1 MKHSDLIVIV
11 AVIATVFMLILP
23 VPAGLL
29 DFLLVINITIAL
41 TVLLVSMYTFEPLQ
55 FSILPSLLLLTTL
68 YRLALNVSSTRL
80 ILLDAHAGEV
90 IAQFGNFV
98 VGGNPVV
105 GFIVFLILVVIQF
118 IVITKGA
125 ERVSEVTARFVLD
138 AMPGKQMAID
148 ADLNSGLITED
159 EARERRQTIQ
169 KEADF
174 YGAMDGATKFVK
186 GDAIAAIVIIV
197 INITG
202 GFAIGMIQM
211 DMSFAD
217 ALSTYIL
224 LSVGDGLVSQI
235 PALLISTAA
244 GIVVTRAA
252 SDSNLG
258 VDVLNQI
265 LAQPKALFLVSG
277 FLLIIGFLPGLPPL
291 PFIALGSMMGFIG
304 YQLKTATEEGIT
316 KEEELEEEKQK
327 AEEVEEYRKPENVMS
342 MLQVDP
348 IEFEIGYGLLPLADP
363 DQGGDF
369 LDRVTMIRRQVALD
383 LGLIVPEI
391 RVRDNIQL
399 APNEYVIKI
408 KGIEIARSEVYPN
421 YYLVMNPEDSGTDL
435 EGIDTTE
442 PVFGLPAKWIEEDR
456 KEQAEMEGL
465 TIVDPPS
472 VLATHL
478 TEVIKQ
484 HAHELLGRQE
494 VQSLLDNVKEKFPT
508 VVEELVGDI
517 LSVGEI
523 RKVLANL
530 LREGVSIRNLVT
542 ILEALTDYA
551 SITKDTDALTEYV
564 RQSLSRQISND
575 LKELQGHPLKVVT
588 LSPDL
593 EKAISD
599 SIQST
604 DTGNYLSLDPKITQN
619 IQKQLKEY
627 FDEFSNQGIQPII
640 VTSPMVRLFF
650 KRLTES
656 FIPGLLVVSYNE
668 LESDLEIQSVGV
680 VKV

>member
-1 MKHSDLIVIV
+1 MKHTDLIVIV

-29 DFLLVINITIAL
+29 DFLLVVNITIAL
-41 TVLLVSMYTFEPLQ
+41 TVLLVSMYTMEPLQ
-55 FSILPSLLLLTTL
+55 FSILPALLLLTTL

-80 ILLDAHAGEV
+80 ILLEAYAGRV
-90 IAQFGNFV
+90 IQQFGDFV

-105 GFIVFLILVVIQF
+105 GFIVFLILVIIQF

-148 ADLNSGLITED
+148 ADLNSGLITEA
-159 EARERRQTIQ
+159 EAKERRETIQ

-202 GFAIGMIQM
+202 GFAIGMVQM
-211 DMSFAD
+211 GMSFTEALD
-217 ALSTYIL
+217 AYIL

-252 SDSNLG
+252 SDANLG
-258 VDVLNQI
+258 EDVVSQI
-265 LAQPKALFLVSG
+265 LAHPKALFLVSG
-277 FLLIIGFLPGLPPL
+277 FLLLIGLLPGLPPL
-291 PFIALGSMMGFIG
+291 PFIVLGSTIGFIA
-304 YQLKTATEEGIT
+304 YQIKSTTEETIKKEQEEVQEQE
-316 KEEELEEEKQK
+316 KEEE
-327 AEEVEEYRKPENVMS
+327 AEEYRRPENVMS

-383 LGLIVPEI
+383 LGLVVPEI

-399 APNEYVIKI
+399 QPNEYVIKI
-408 KGIEIARSEVYPN
+408 KGMEVARSEVYPN
-421 YYLVMNPEDSGTDL
+421 YYLVMNPEETETEL
-435 EGIDTTE
+435 EGIDTKE
-442 PVFGLPAKWIEEDR
+442 PVFGLPARWIEEDK

-494 VQSLLDNVKEKFPT
+494 VQSLLDNVKEKFPA
-508 VVEELVGDI
+508 VVDELVGEI

-530 LREGVSIRNLVT
+530 LREGVSIKNLVT

-564 RQSLSRQISND
+564 RQNLSRQISND
-575 LKELQGHPLKVVT
+575 LKDLQGHPLKVLT

-593 EKAISD
+593 EKTISE

-604 DTGNYLSLDPKITQN
+604 ETGNYLSLDPKVTQA
-619 IQKQLKEY
+619 IQSQLKGYLE
-627 FDEFSNQGIQPII
+627 EFSNQGIQPII

-656 FIPGLLVVSYNE
+656 FLPGLIVVSYNE
-668 LESDLEIQSVGV
+668 LESNLEIQSIGV
-680 VKV
+680 VKL